1 MPPERYAPR
10 QTGTPTRTAA
20 AAGRKPQL
28 HRQHALPAARHSR
41 RNLYYYLEFFR
52 DCGFIVEKHGQCYS
66 IDRSSPF
73 FSRLFHRVAFSET
86 EAVALRQLL
95 SQADSHNAVLEGI
108 SRKLDRFYDF
118 DILANDE
125 RRQRN
130 ARHVGVIYQAIK
142 LRQMAVLKGYSSP
155 HSQSQ
160 RDRVVE
166 PFLLMK
172 SAIKR
177 VSCT

>member
-1 MPPERYAPR
+1 MRHDKLERQLELLQLLAENRSY
-10 QTGTPTRTAA
+10 TASMLCQRLDIRA
-20 AAGRKPQL
+20 ATSTTILNSSATAGSLSRST
-28 HRQHALPAARHSR
+28 ASATASTARR
-41 RNLYYYLEFFR
+41 
-52 DCGFIVEKHGQCYS
+52 
-66 IDRSSPF
+66 PF

-155 HSQSQ
+155 PQPVAARPRGRAFPPDEI
-160 RDRVVE
+160 RD
-166 PFLLMK
+166 
-172 SAIKR
+172 
-177 VSCT
+177 